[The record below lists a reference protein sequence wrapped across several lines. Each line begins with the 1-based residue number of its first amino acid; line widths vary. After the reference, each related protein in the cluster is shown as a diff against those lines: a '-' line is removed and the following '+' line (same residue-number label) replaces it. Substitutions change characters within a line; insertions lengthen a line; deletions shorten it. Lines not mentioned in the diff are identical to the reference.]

1 MSEKNYEVY
10 EFLVVFKD
18 ISSLWIIDT
27 CFSEPLTSLTRVN
40 NLLQWYKK
48 YGHCITKEDYMD
60 VYRYC
65 FDVQSFSS
73 MEDLFDFQEE
83 VYERIQQKINH
94 SNQNP
99 N

>member
-1 MSEKNYEVY
+1 
-10 EFLVVFKD
+10 
-18 ISSLWIIDT
+18 
-27 CFSEPLTSLTRVN
+27 
-40 NLLQWYKK
+40 
-48 YGHCITKEDYMD
+48 MD